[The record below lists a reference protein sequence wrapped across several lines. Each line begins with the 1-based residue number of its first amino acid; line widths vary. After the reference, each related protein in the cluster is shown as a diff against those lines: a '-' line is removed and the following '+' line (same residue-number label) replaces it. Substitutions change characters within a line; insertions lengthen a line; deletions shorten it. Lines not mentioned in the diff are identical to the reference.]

1 VPTLIPIAAA
11 PAIPPP
17 RARFKDL
24 SKISFVVGIGFGGGV
39 VAASVAMAAAVA
51 GCLKLDAQ
59 TLHAQRFFSASF
71 PKRLAHNNTFT
82 VLLVAN
88 AWHRYRA
95 TVVSQQCHVLSTAV
109 LCASSCCCCALYMHD
124 SCFITSP
131 CLAPLGRAFLAQLN

>member
-59 TLHAQRFFSASF
+59 ALHAQALCFQNAHTQGGKWVYFFSHSSTADLTCPSQ
-71 PKRLAHNNTFT
+71 
-82 VLLVAN
+82 
-88 AWHRYRA
+88 
-95 TVVSQQCHVLSTAV
+95 VVSDEVCTT
-109 LCASSCCCCALYMHD
+109 Y
-124 SCFITSP
+124 
-131 CLAPLGRAFLAQLN
+131 